1 MEYCAPTEL
10 RSPDAWYAGN
20 GLEQACKHNTKLS
33 RVSPTVTRLRD
44 WSNVPNWAV
53 IISDEEDDGVMTL
66 EYVMRTCRVLL
77 HTCTCQAL
85 LSREIQFIRLCGVL
99 HRFAPALTIQM
110 LEPSHTLI
118 FIG

>member
-10 RSPDAWYAGN
+10 RSPDVWYAGN

-44 WSNVPNWAV
+44 WSNVPNWAIV
-53 IISDEEDDGVMTL
+53 ISSEEDDGVMTL
-66 EYVMRTCRVLL
+66 EYVMRACRVLL
-77 HTCTCQAL
+77 HTCTYQAL